1 MAERHDEQTPWR
13 RFRDRRDAGSRLAEE
28 LARYRERDD
37 VIVLGLPRGG
47 IPVGFEV
54 AAALGAPFDAM
65 LVRKLGVPQHE
76 ELAMGAIAS
85 GDVRVINE
93 DVVMA
98 LELDEE
104 TIAAAAA
111 REQRELE
118 RRELLYRRGAPAPEV
133 DGRIAILVDDGLAT
147 GATMR
152 AAAAALRARG
162 PRRVVAAV
170 PVASPEACAELEA
183 HVDEVICAVTP
194 PSFGAVGA
202 WYDRFEPPT
211 DEEIVDLLARG
222 RSREAD
228 AQLSRAGRG

>member
-1 MAERHDEQTPWR
+1 MTGSGQSWTPLR
-13 RFRDRRDAGSRLAEE
+13 RFRDRREAGRRLAEE
-28 LARYRERDD
+28 LERYSGRDD

-65 LVRKLGVPQHE
+65 LVRKLGVPRHE

-85 GDVRVINE
+85 GDVRVVNE
-93 DVVMA
+93 DVVRA
-98 LELDEE
+98 LELDEQ

-111 REQRELE
+111 RERRELE
-118 RRELLYRRGAPAPEV
+118 RRELLYRRGAPAPDV
-133 DGRIAILVDDGLAT
+133 DGRVAILVDDGLAT

-162 PRRVVAAV
+162 PQRVVAAV

-183 HVDEVICAVTP
+183 DADEVVCAVKP
-194 PSFGAVGA
+194 EAFGAVGA
-202 WYDRFEPPT
+202 WYDRFEPPS

-222 RSREAD
+222 RGRGREAH
-228 AQLSRAGRG
+228 LSSAGHG